1 MHLQR
6 LSNGEHGPEN
16 LRRCPCFLHSVCVK
30 FARKQNGCL
39 LSADILRRTPMLCA
53 LWVLL
58 SMLCRSGGNGAKFHQ
73 DARSD
78 PREIHRRAPAPIF
91 WEVPRRAAEMAA
103 NTPKK
108 FTWMPGKTLLKS
120 PKNLKKSGVS
130 SGLCLPCEN
139 LRGAFGNGA
148 AEQFPAGCFLTSSNI
163 LPALSDHAAQRSGK
177 KHTPQKWVPGH
188 LCLYCSCRC
197 AAN

>member
-1 MHLQR
+1 M
-6 LSNGEHGPEN
+6 
-16 LRRCPCFLHSVCVK
+16 
-30 FARKQNGCL
+30 
-39 LSADILRRTPMLCA
+39 
-53 LWVLL
+53 
-58 SMLCRSGGNGAKFHQ
+58 
-73 DARSD
+73 
-78 PREIHRRAPAPIF
+78 IF

-120 PKNLKKSGVS
+120 SKNLKRSCAF

-139 LRGAFGNGA
+139 LGGAFGNGA

-163 LPALSDHAAQRSGK
+163 LSALSDHAAQRSGK

-197 AAN
+197 AAS

>member
-6 LSNGEHGPEN
+6 LPNGEHGPEK
-16 LRRCPCFLHSVCVK
+16 LRRYPCFFPSVLVK
-30 FARKQNGCL
+30 FALKQNGCF

-53 LWVLL
+53 LWFLL
-58 SMLCRSGGNGAKFHQ
+58 SMLCRSGGNGAQFHQ

-78 PREIHRRAPAPIF
+78 PREIHRRAPAPYDF
-91 WEVPRRAAEMAA
+91 LGGASARGRDGREH
-103 NTPKK
+103 NKK

-120 PKNLKKSGVS
+120 PKNLKRTRVF

-139 LRGAFGNGA
+139 LGGAFGNGA

-163 LPALSDHAAQRSGK
+163 LPELSDRPNERKRSK
-177 KHTPQKWVPGH
+177 FSAV
-188 LCLYCSCRC
+188 
-197 AAN
+197 